1 MKTLTVFYSRTGNTK
16 KIAKEIA
23 KLVQG
28 DMEEII
34 DEKNRK
40 GLLGWLISGMD
51 AFLKRYTTIKQ
62 IEKNPS
68 QYDIV
73 IVGTP
78 IWATNISTPIRT
90 YIHNYK
96 DGFKNTA
103 FFCTSA
109 GDRPKDTL
117 KIFKDMENLCSKNPA
132 ALISFSER
140 NVKANSFEKI
150 KEFAE
155 KIKKLKL

>member
-16 KIAKEIA
+16 KIAQEAA

-28 DMEEII
+28 DIEEII
-34 DEKNRK
+34 DEKNRN

-51 AFLKRYTTIKQ
+51 AILKKYTSIKQ
-62 IEKNPS
+62 IKKNPS
-68 QYDIV
+68 QYDMV
-73 IVGTP
+73 IIGTP

-96 DGFKNTA
+96 DDFKNVA
-103 FFCTSA
+103 FFCTSD

-117 KIFKDMENLCSKNPA
+117 KMFKDMENLCSKKPV
-132 ALISFSER
+132 ALASFSER
-140 NVKANSFEKI
+140 DVKANSFEKI
-150 KEFAE
+150 NEFVE
-155 KIKKLKL
+155 KIKKIEL

>member
-1 MKTLTVFYSRTGNTK
+1 M
-16 KIAKEIA
+16 IAQEVA
-23 KLVQG
+23 KLVPG
-28 DMEEII
+28 DIEEII
-34 DEKNRK
+34 DEKNRN

-51 AFLKRYTTIKQ
+51 AFLKKYTSIKQ
-62 IEKNPS
+62 PEKNPS

-73 IVGTP
+73 IIGTP

-90 YIHNYK
+90 YMHNYK

-117 KIFKDMENLCSKNPA
+117 KIFKDMEKLCSKNPV
-132 ALISFSER
+132 ALVSFSQKD
-140 NVKANSFEKI
+140 VKANSFEKI
-150 KEFAE
+150 KEFA
-155 KIKKLKL
+155 KKLNR

>member
-1 MKTLTVFYSRTGNTK
+1 MKKTLIVFYSRTGNTK
-16 KIAKEIA
+16 KIAQEVA
-23 KLVQG
+23 KLVPG
-28 DMEEII
+28 DIEEII
-34 DEKNRK
+34 DEKNRN

-51 AFLKRYTTIKQ
+51 AFLKKYTSIKQ
-62 IEKNPS
+62 PEKNPS

-73 IVGTP
+73 IIGTP

-90 YIHNYK
+90 YMHNYK

-117 KIFKDMENLCSKNPA
+117 KIFKDMEKLCSKNPV
-132 ALISFSER
+132 ALVSFSQKD
-140 NVKANSFEKI
+140 VKANSFEKI
-150 KEFAE
+150 KEFA
-155 KIKKLKL
+155 KKLNR